1 MQMEGRQSGQIHL
14 KMPATVDTLTE
25 SLTVLNKALLKRMKN
40 WVRQLA
46 ETL

>member
-1 MQMEGRQSGQIHL
+1 
-14 KMPATVDTLTE
+14 MPVTIDTLTE

-46 ETL
+46 ETLWQLSMEVEF